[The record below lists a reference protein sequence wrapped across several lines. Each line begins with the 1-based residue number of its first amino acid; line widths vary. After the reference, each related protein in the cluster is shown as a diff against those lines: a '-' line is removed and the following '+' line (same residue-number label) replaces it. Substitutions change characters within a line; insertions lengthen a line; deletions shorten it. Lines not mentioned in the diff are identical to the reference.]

1 MIAKRVLAATAAFMA
16 NPAFAIDGEWN
27 DIAYSL
33 KSTVIV
39 GAAFRAEERDLD
51 TVGKL
56 SVPGQKDLCA
66 QDGCSSLNG
75 DSAPNQRLVNAKGAY
90 SGTGADDGNWNY
102 NKGDITD
109 SIVRYSP
116 DLQLKKGSYK
126 FELSGLFYY
135 DPVNANFTEYFSDDR
150 YRPSH
155 SKRPDNVV
163 DAYARGAELRKAF
176 VQVDSEWLD
185 QSFSFRLGRQVL
197 PWGEALTVVF
207 NNLNQLN
214 PLDAKA
220 VARPGFQ
227 VSDASQPINM
237 AVLSLPLS
245 DKLSLELVKPLEWR
259 PVALPPHGSFANLN
273 DPIGNYYATLG
284 LGNQHDDP
292 NAQYQQGTPANR
304 FTTSTYFSAVLPE
317 KTGYASDQG
326 QFGARLTYVADWFDQ
341 STELGLY
348 YLKYHSQL
356 PYLSGYATN
365 ASCIGKTTTNIVQA
379 GIDCR
384 GFKANTPLGLEP
396 LPLDTTKIFLDYPED
411 INLLGLSFNTNVSG
425 VAFSGEYAYRPNMP
439 LQVHTT
445 DLIYTLFQPALPVND
460 IAIPGIGVVPSAS
473 VAAPSYLAKYRGI
486 TIQPNQLVRGYERF
500 GVHNLSLSGLNIFS
514 HNPFA
519 ADELLGIVE
528 VGATY
533 VPEMPDVHTL
543 ALNGA
548 GDNTHPSPGAD
559 GTGTADGKPD
569 SRRGTPTSQT
579 WGLPTRL
586 SYGYRGVLKM
596 AYNTLIPGAV
606 LEPSFIFFHDL
617 KGITPA
623 PATNFVAGRKQ
634 LISSLLLRFQNEIQL
649 GASYEAKFGS
659 NARENPEHDRDRVVV
674 FGSYNF

>member
-1 MIAKRVLAATAAFMA
+1 MIARRVLAAAATLMA
-16 NPAFAIDGEWN
+16 SPIFAIDGEWN

-39 GAAFRAEERDLD
+39 GAAIRAEDRDLN

-66 QDGCSSLNG
+66 TDGCSSLSG
-75 DSAPNQRLVNAKGAY
+75 DPAPNQRLVDAKGAY

-102 NKGDITD
+102 DKGDITD

-116 DLQLKKGSYK
+116 DLQLKKDGLK
-126 FELSGLFYY
+126 LELSGLFYY
-135 DPVNANFTEYFSDDR
+135 DPVNADFTEYFSDDK
-150 YRPSH
+150 YRPSY

-176 VQVDSEWLD
+176 MQVDSELLGNN
-185 QSFSFRLGRQVL
+185 FTFRLGRQLL
-197 PWGEALTVVF
+197 PWGEALTVIF

-220 VARPGFQ
+220 AARPGFQ
-227 VSDASQPINM
+227 ISDASQPINM
-237 AVLSLPLS
+237 AVLSMPLS
-245 DKLSLELVKPLEWR
+245 EKLSLELVKPLEWR
-259 PVALPPHGSFANLN
+259 PVALSPHGSFANLN

-292 NAQYQQGTPANR
+292 NKQYQPGSPANR
-304 FTTSTYFSAVLPE
+304 FTASTYFSTVLPE

-326 QFGARLTYVADWFDQ
+326 QFGARLTYVADWLDQ
-341 STELGLY
+341 STEFGLY

-356 PYLSGYATN
+356 PYLSGYATE
-365 ASCIGKTTTNIVQA
+365 ATCIRNTTTNIAQA
-379 GIDCR
+379 TLDCR

-445 DLIYTLFQPALPVND
+445 DLIYTLFQPGLPAND
-460 IAIPGIGVVPSAS
+460 ISIPGVGVVPSANA
-473 VAAPSYLAKYRGI
+473 AAPSYLAKYRGVA
-486 TIQPNQLVRGYERF
+486 IQPKQLVRGYERF
-500 GVHNLSLSGLNIFS
+500 GVHNLSLSGLNIFRR
-514 HNPFA
+514 NPFG
-519 ADELLGIVE
+519 ADDLLGILE

-533 VPEMPDVHTL
+533 VPDMPDVQEL
-543 ALNGA
+543 ALNGS

-559 GTGTADGKPD
+559 GTGTPDGTPD

-579 WGLPTRL
+579 WGLPSRL

-596 AYNTLIPGAV
+596 TYNSLIPGAV

-634 LISSLLLRFQNEIQL
+634 LISSLVMRLENEIQL

-659 NARENPEHDRDRVVV
+659 NARENPEHDRDRIVL
-674 FGSYNF
+674 FGAYNF